1 MIKPVVVLFGTV
13 VTYLILQSL
22 DKSKNDET
30 KTKTKMKIIMTKVS
44 LFLIIFI
51 IFIALVYCFDITSI
65 FNLKNI
71 SFMGMGGKKVDKI
84 DIEMEEV
91 PMNLLKQNYA
101 EIETIKKI
109 RENIHV
115 GLTPDNMSIGEIS
128 RK

>member
-1 MIKPVVVLFGTV
+1 MSDGK
-13 VTYLILQSL
+13 
-22 DKSKNDET
+22 K
-30 KTKTKMKIIMTKVS
+30 
-44 LFLIIFI
+44 
-51 IFIALVYCFDITSI
+51 
-65 FNLKNI
+65 LKN
-71 SFMGMGGKKVDKI
+71 KKVDKI